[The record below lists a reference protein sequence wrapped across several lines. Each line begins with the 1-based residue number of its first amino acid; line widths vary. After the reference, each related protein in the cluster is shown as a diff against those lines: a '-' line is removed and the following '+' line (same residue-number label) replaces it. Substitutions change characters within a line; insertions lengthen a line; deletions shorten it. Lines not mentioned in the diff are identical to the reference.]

1 LTALT
6 REFGDYGK
14 PPTGSKIDYNEDL
27 IKDQNKESSMK
38 PVQVS
43 EDIVPLSEFKT
54 QASKVMRKL
63 KSSQRPI
70 IITQNGKPA
79 AVLITPDEFDRHR
92 ERDRFV
98 SAVREGIADA
108 EAGRVVSD
116 AELLKELEAEFGP
129 LKGR

>member
-1 LTALT
+1 
-6 REFGDYGK
+6 
-14 PPTGSKIDYNEDL
+14 
-27 IKDQNKESSMK
+27 MK

-43 EDIVPLSEFKT
+43 DDIVPLSEFKA

-63 KSSQRPI
+63 KSSQRPV
-70 IITQNGKPA
+70 IITQNGRPA

-108 EAGRVVSD
+108 QAGRTVSD
-116 AELLKELEAEFGP
+116 GELLKELEAEFGP
-129 LKGR
+129 IGNR

>member
-1 LTALT
+1 
-6 REFGDYGK
+6 
-14 PPTGSKIDYNEDL
+14 
-27 IKDQNKESSMK
+27 MK

-54 QASKVMRKL
+54 QASKVIRKL
-63 KSSQRPI
+63 KSSQRPV

-108 EAGRVVSD
+108 EAGRAVSD

-129 LKGR
+129 IRNR

>member
-1 LTALT
+1 
-6 REFGDYGK
+6 
-14 PPTGSKIDYNEDL
+14 
-27 IKDQNKESSMK
+27 MK

-63 KSSQRPI
+63 KSSQRPV

-108 EAGRVVSD
+108 EAGRSITD

-129 LKGR
+129 FGDR